1 MMNFGRNSLLSAPVA
16 INGGTA
22 SGSISQLTVEPH
34 PLCAVFIGELPAFTE
49 LAALSDTGAPAS
61 YRPVRHETAAT
72 AAFAA
77 SLSGAACAATLTRA
91 CADWIACC

>member
-1 MMNFGRNSLLSAPVA
+1 MDETKDETTAPGCHA
-16 INGGTA
+16 QTFA
-22 SGSISQLTVEPH
+22 PD
-34 PLCAVFIGELPAFTE
+34 GELPAFTE

-77 SLSGAACAATLTRA
+77 SLSGGACAATLTRA